1 MLCTGFNG
9 VECIIHVHVHVTM
22 YIFCT
27 ITCTTHRE
35 VLNPL
40 INAHLHTDT
49 IQVSLFQRKR
59 NDSYKCEK
67 NESWKSVYTMYI
79 HTCKKSDCLGCVVLL
94 CLVVCLTLLASYFLL
109 SLKHVYTQYE
119 EYWLHMYL

>member
-1 MLCTGFNG
+1 MYRLQWRR
-9 VECIIHVHVHVTM
+9 VYIIIIHVHVHVTV
-22 YIFCT
+22 YIFS
-27 ITCTTHRE
+27 TTHRE

-67 NESWKSVYTMYI
+67 NESWKSVYI
-79 HTCKKSDCLGCVVLL
+79 RTCKKSDCLGCVVLL
-94 CLVVCLTLLASYFLL
+94 CLVACSTLLASYFLFI
-109 SLKHVYTQYE
+109 SH
-119 EYWLHMYL
+119 